1 MTNILGVGGNR
12 LVWTDLPAHVRA
24 GVEGVLGAPV
34 VQTTSEPG
42 GFSPGL
48 AARVELADGRR
59 MFVKAVNSARNA
71 ESVRLLSSEA
81 RVLTGLADVDLRPP
95 VAVPALRGQYVN
107 GDWIALVITEVDGH
121 TPTIPWRTAELDR
134 VVDAVQTLG
143 ECLTPTPLA
152 APAMTDAYATIMNQW
167 RTLAGSDGIPTGLPS
182 WAAANLDRLAEL
194 EAGLPAAADGNTLLH
209 FDLRADNLLLAD
221 DQVFVVDWPH
231 ACVGAA
237 WVDLLV
243 MLPSVLMQGGDPD
256 RCWRRYPAGRDVDAD
271 RVNSVLAAVAG
282 YCAVSALR
290 PAPPELPRVRDF
302 QRVQGEAALS
312 WLRERLTG
320 SH

>member
-1 MTNILGVGGNR
+1 MTNILGIGGNR
-12 LVWTDLPAHVRA
+12 LVWADLPEQVRT
-24 GVEGVLGAPV
+24 GIEGVLGAPV
-34 VQTTSEPG
+34 VETTSEPG

-48 AARVELADGRR
+48 AARVVLADGRR
-59 MFVKAVNSARNA
+59 MFVKAVNSARNV
-71 ESVRLLSSEA
+71 ESVRLLSNEA
-81 RVLTGLADVDLRPP
+81 RILTELADVDLRPP
-95 VAVPALRGQYVN
+95 VVVPALRGQYVH
-107 GDWIALVITEVDGH
+107 GDWIALVITEVDGR

-152 APAMTDAYATIMNQW
+152 AASITEAYATIMNQW
-167 RTLAGSDGIPTGLPS
+167 RTLAATKEIPTGLPP
-182 WAAANLDRLAEL
+182 WAAANIDRLAEL
-194 EAGLPAAADGNTLLH
+194 EADWPAAAAGNTLLH
-209 FDLRADNLLLAD
+209 LDLRADNLLLAE

-243 MLPSVLMQGGDPD
+243 MLPSVIMQGGDPD

-271 RVNSVLAAVAG
+271 RVNSFLAALAG
-282 YCAVSALR
+282 YFAVSALR
-290 PAPPELPRVRDF
+290 PPPPELPRLRDF
-302 QRVQGEAALS
+302 QRAQGDAALS
-312 WLRERLTG
+312 WLRERLTR